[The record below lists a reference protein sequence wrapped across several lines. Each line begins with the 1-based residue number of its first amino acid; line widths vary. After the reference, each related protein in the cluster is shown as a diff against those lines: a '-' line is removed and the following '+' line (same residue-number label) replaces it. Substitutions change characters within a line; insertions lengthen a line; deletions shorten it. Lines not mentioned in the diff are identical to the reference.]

1 MEILATVLSV
11 ISGLSAVCA
20 IATFFFARSAGS
32 RSSGAKDGALSADIQ
47 YIKRRVDDV
56 LLEQKDTNKTLDAH
70 AERIACVEEAVKQAH
85 KRIDEHIKKGG

>member
-1 MEILATVLSV
+1 MA
-11 ISGLSAVCA
+11 
-20 IATFFFARSAGS
+20 
-32 RSSGAKDGALSADIQ
+32 ALSADIQ

-70 AERIACVEEAVKQAH
+70 AERIARVEEAVKQAH